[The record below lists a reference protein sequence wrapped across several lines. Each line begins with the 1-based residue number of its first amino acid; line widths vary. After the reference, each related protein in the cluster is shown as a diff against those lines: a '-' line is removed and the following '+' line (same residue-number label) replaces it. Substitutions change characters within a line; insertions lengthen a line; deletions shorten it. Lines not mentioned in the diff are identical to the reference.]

1 VKDVIEMEDPATV
14 AAVIVEPIGH
24 TGGIIDPPEEYL
36 PILREVCD
44 RYGVLLIF
52 DEIITGMGRTGQLF
66 AADTFGV
73 VPDVICLGKGLS
85 GGYAPLSAMMCRR
98 GIADAFWGP
107 IEENPG
113 FVEGH
118 TFEGNPISCAA
129 GLAVLEEILERDL
142 CANARTQ
149 GERLR
154 AGFARLAE
162 KYGIIG
168 DLRGKGLFRASRS
181 CAIRARKSN
190 SPRPRRSASAWA
202 AARSRTA
209 SSAGSIR
216 TGSRSAHRSSPRRR
230 KSTRWSRSSTA
241 ASAMSWEDSPAVGPW
256 WLRRALLGTLLF
268 VGCDGAPGGS
278 TRFIPP
284 AVDLESFEPE
294 VRRQIEEQQRSAEA
308 VPSDPEAIGRLAML
322 LHAYGRLDAAEVT
335 YRAANAVA
343 PGDDRW
349 PCGLAHVL
357 VERGGAAEAKSVLEE
372 ALRRNPH
379 SAPAA
384 LGLGDLALKDA
395 DATLAKSCFAKALDA
410 SPGSP
415 HALVGLAQA
424 ALLEGNNAEA
434 IGRCEEALRAAP
446 RFGKALFV
454 EASAARAAGD
464 PQRANDLL
472 ELHARSDK
480 NFAPPDPILDALES
494 LRRDSDSV
502 LRRGNAAFQE
512 GRFEDALQLFATA
525 LERNPKLA
533 MAEYDLGL
541 TLQQLGRHAEA
552 VERYERFLAA
562 QPRSVDGLNNLGLAL
577 QALGRRDA
585 ALERFEA
592 ALAVDPAYTTARL
605 NMARALRASGRPD
618 EAARHLIEAL
628 RREPRQRAHIR

>member
-1 VKDVIEMEDPATV
+1 
-14 AAVIVEPIGH
+14 
-24 TGGIIDPPEEYL
+24 
-36 PILREVCD
+36 
-44 RYGVLLIF
+44 
-52 DEIITGMGRTGQLF
+52 
-66 AADTFGV
+66 
-73 VPDVICLGKGLS
+73 
-85 GGYAPLSAMMCRR
+85 
-98 GIADAFWGP
+98 
-107 IEENPG
+107 
-113 FVEGH
+113 
-118 TFEGNPISCAA
+118 
-129 GLAVLEEILERDL
+129 
-142 CANARTQ
+142 
-149 GERLR
+149 
-154 AGFARLAE
+154 
-162 KYGIIG
+162 
-168 DLRGKGLFRASRS
+168 
-181 CAIRARKSN
+181 
-190 SPRPRRSASAWA
+190 
-202 AARSRTA
+202 
-209 SSAGSIR
+209 
-216 TGSRSAHRSSPRRR
+216 
-230 KSTRWSRSSTA
+230 
-241 ASAMSWEDSPAVGPW
+241 MSWEDSPAAGPW

-322 LHAYGRLDAAEVT
+322 LHAYGRLDAAEAA

-424 ALLEGNNAEA
+424 ALLEGNTAEA

-464 PQRANDLL
+464 PQRANELL

-494 LRRDSDSV
+494 LRCDSDSV

-525 LERNPKLA
+525 LERNPRLA

-541 TLQQLGRHAEA
+541 ALQQLGRHAEA

-585 ALERFEA
+585 ALERFET

-628 RREPRQRAHIR
+628 RREPRSERIFDELLRDAPEDALGASHRKLAAVLQREGAPEAAIAALRRGIRAAPSDWRTPVALAWILATTSDAGLRDPAEAVRLAEPPCRGEARDDATALDTLAAAYAAASRFDDAVRAAERAATAAASAQAGSAAPGRSVDGIRSRLELYRQGKAYREE